1 MSFIL
6 DALRKSDAERQQQ
19 VAPGLASAQ
28 QRIHRN
34 PRNLWIP
41 ALVIVLI
48 LNAAVFAWIYLT
60 DRSDAPA
67 AAPVAAA
74 PSPARPTDIRS
85 LRSEAREA
93 AAPTDSAATA
103 PPPRVEPRPT
113 EPDSVPPPTAAA
125 DTATEV
131 TPTLPIS
138 AEAETPA
145 PEVVPED
152 GSESIQP
159 ALPRFEQVLAAGII
173 STPPLH
179 LDMHVF
185 AGAPQKRFVFI
196 NMNKYR
202 EGDTLAEGPVVD
214 EITSTG
220 VILNQRGTRFTLER
234 N

>member
-19 VAPGLASAQ
+19 SAPGLASAQ
-28 QRIHRN
+28 QRIRRN

-60 DRSDAPA
+60 DRPDAPA
-67 AAPVAAA
+67 TAPAAAA

-85 LRSEAREA
+85 LRSEARET
-93 AAPTDSAATA
+93 AAPTDSVAAT
-103 PPPRVEPRPT
+103 PSPRVETRPT
-113 EPDSVPPPTAAA
+113 ENDSEPPPAA

-131 TPTLPIS
+131 TPVLPVR
-138 AEAETPA
+138 AEQEMPA
-145 PEVVPED
+145 PEVVPEER
-152 GSESIQP
+152 SESIQP
-159 ALPRFEQVLAAGII
+159 ALPRFEQLLAAGII

-185 AGAPQKRFVFI
+185 AGQPQKRFVFI
-196 NMNKYR
+196 NMKKYR
-202 EGDTLAEGPVVD
+202 EGDTLAEGPFVD

-220 VILNQRGTRFTLER
+220 VILNHRGNRFTLER